1 MTDDQEQDD
10 VVGEPVTVAHSMS
23 ADAAVMKFN
32 HGVGRTLG
40 AQVAMSAGSGVSGA
54 LGAHVARMSS
64 ELVGRHPAFGIEAA
78 RPAGRTFDFTTLVGT
93 RPAGMES
100 VGEQVSAAA
109 KSWMTSAGGAHSAL
123 TAAAAAGAALKFDD
137 RVLRTSGVHAAI
149 DAIAGPAG
157 PLGRSGADLIGRYP
171 GLDAIKGYDF
181 AKLAGMSAD
190 LESVGERVS
199 AAAKSWMTSTG
210 GAHSA
215 LTAAAAAGT
224 ALKFDGIAAVPG
236 VQAAMNALAGGPG
249 LSGVLGNT
257 RSGADL
263 IGRYPGLDA
272 MKGYDFAKLAGVDP
286 QGVGGLA
293 AALKVYDGVGR
304 LSGVQA
310 AVNALAGPGVK
321 GLLGGGDLARFGM
334 DWSNAELGR
343 HRHGL
348 ADLMGARGALTD
360 HVSLFEK
367 VMGDSQRALHE
378 SIGRWASS
386 LTGPAAWMTAAMR
399 GWSTLADSGHWAAR
413 LALRMALAAKR
424 AVLRGDINAVK
435 RFLCEWLGFTAE
447 LVTPDL
453 VGSASLV
460 LLDEPAW
467 LPDELLALD
476 YDPRPTL
483 RKLTLAEHR
492 NCTRMITDPRR
503 RANHQPVISLNK
515 PIATAG
521 SDSGSPGSLLE
532 LVAAKPQPELDSSA
546 SDDISDPRVLRVL
559 AKLTDR
565 ERRIAEEQGH
575 VGTTWAEAAVSCGGT
590 PDEGEKA
597 RRKVKRLSKS
607 AGPATAPCRQ
617 WPDAGQRE
625 SVASQAAGT

>member
-1 MTDDQEQDD
+1 MTDDQEPDD
-10 VVGEPVTVAHSMS
+10 VVDEPVATVAHSES
-23 ADAAVMKFN
+23 ADAAAIKFD

-40 AQVAMSAGSGVSGA
+40 AQVAMDAGAGVGGA
-54 LGAHVARMSS
+54 LGAHVARIGS
-64 ELVGRHPAFGIEAA
+64 ELVSRHAAFGAEAA
-78 RPAGRTFDFTTLVGT
+78 TAAGRTFDFTTVVGT
-93 RPAGMES
+93 RLAGMES
-100 VGEQVSAAA
+100 VGERVSAAA
-109 KSWMTSAGGAHSAL
+109 KSWMNSAGGAHGAL
-123 TAAAAAGAALKFDD
+123 TAAASAGAAFKFDGIASTPG
-137 RVLRTSGVHAAI
+137 VQAAMKAMAGPGLSGVLGN
-149 DAIAGPAG
+149 AG
-157 PLGRSGADLIGRYP
+157 SGADLIGRYP
-171 GLDAIKGYDF
+171 GLDAIKGY
-181 AKLAGMSAD
+181 
-190 LESVGERVS
+190 
-199 AAAKSWMTSTG
+199 
-210 GAHSA
+210 
-215 LTAAAAAGT
+215 
-224 ALKFDGIAAVPG
+224 
-236 VQAAMNALAGGPG
+236 
-249 LSGVLGNT
+249 
-257 RSGADL
+257 
-263 IGRYPGLDA
+263 
-272 MKGYDFAKLAGVDP
+272 GYDFAKLAGVDP
-286 QGVGGLA
+286 NGIGGLA
-293 AALKVYDGVGR
+293 ALKIYDGVGR

-310 AVNALAGPGVK
+310 AMNALASPGIK
-321 GLLGGGDLARFGM
+321 GILGSDLTRFGM
-334 DWSNAELGR
+334 DWANGDLGY
-343 HRHGL
+343 RHGL
-348 ADLMGARGALTD
+348 TDLLGVGGALTD
-360 HVSLFEK
+360 HVSIFNK

-378 SIGRWASS
+378 SMGRWASS
-386 LTGPAAWMTAAMR
+386 MTGPTAWMTEAMR

-447 LVTPDL
+447 FVTPDL

-515 PIATAG
+515 PITKTG
-521 SDSGSPGSLLE
+521 SDSGSPTSLLE
-532 LVAAKPQPELDSSA
+532 LVAAKPQPELVA
-546 SDDISDPRVLRVL
+546 AHDDISDPRVLRVL

-575 VGTTWAEAAVSCGGT
+575 KGTTWAEAAVSCGGT

-597 RRKVKRLSKS
+597 RRKVKRLSKT
-607 AGPATAPCRQ
+607 ATGPATAPCRQ